1 MRAFRLF
8 MRLTVYYLAVS
19 AIVYTA
25 VALQPN
31 LSEFL
36 PIGGAESLLTG
47 PTNDPFRPI
56 EIGADQVSG
65 LSESIMWLLIA
76 VIGALLTILP
86 VSWTYMA
93 IRNRDE
99 YDQSLVE
106 TIIILP
112 IAVTSIVIIVHNSLA
127 LAFSLAGIV
136 GGVRF
141 RNTLKSSGDAL
152 YILLAI
158 GIGLSAGIGAME
170 IAVVM
175 SMAFNYC
182 FLALWITDYGARKG
196 THRYMRRTN
205 KKNHNGD
212 VSSEAEPDSQSK
224 PDLNEPVSG

>member
-1 MRAFRLF
+1 MRAFRFF

-19 AIVYTA
+19 AVVYTA
-25 VALQPN
+25 VTLQPG
-31 LSEFL
+31 LIEFL
-36 PIGGAESLLTG
+36 PIGGAESLLSG

-65 LSESIMWLLIA
+65 LSESLVWLVIA

-175 SMAFNYC
+175 SMVFNYC
-182 FLALWITDYGARKG
+182 FLVLWVTDYGARKG
-196 THRYMRRTN
+196 THRYMRRTG
-205 KKNHNGD
+205 KKNHHHE
-212 VSSEAEPDSQSK
+212 SSHESAPAAVK
-224 PDLNEPVSG
+224 PVSE

>member
-1 MRAFRLF
+1 MRAVRLF
-8 MRLTVYYLAVS
+8 IRLTVYYMAIT
-19 AIVYTA
+19 AIVFSA
-25 VALQPN
+25 VTVYPD

-36 PIGGAESLLTG
+36 PIGGAESLLAG
-47 PTNDPFRPI
+47 PGNDPFESI
-56 EIGADQVSG
+56 EIGADGVG
-65 LSESIMWLLIA
+65 NLGESLVWLCIA
-76 VIGALLTILP
+76 VAGAILTIIP
-86 VSWTYMA
+86 VSWVYME
-93 IRNRDE
+93 IRKRDE

-175 SMAFNYC
+175 SVAFNYV
-182 FLALWITDYGARKG
+182 FLALWVTDYGAIKG
-196 THRYMRRTN
+196 THRYMRKTHTSNGR
-205 KKNHNGD
+205 KHNH
-212 VSSEAEPDSQSK
+212 EPGK
-224 PDLNEPVSG
+224 